1 MRSDCTGCKWISDE
15 IEQRKE
21 LITEFRI
28 RGDYKMARIA
38 ALGVESLAGDWR
50 AHIQRDHATDLNMYS
65 QEKFLETSITRRI
78 A

>member
-38 ALGVESLAGDWR
+38 ALGIESLADDWR
-50 AHIQRDHATDLNMYS
+50 AHIRRDHATDPNVHS
-65 QEKFLETSITRRI
+65 QEESLETSITRRI